1 MNCFVVPSTMLGLA
15 GVTAIDTSAA
25 GFTVKVVEPEML
37 PDVALIVVE
46 PEAAEV
52 ARPLEPDV
60 LLIVATPVLE
70 ELQVT
75 AAVRFC
81 VVLSEKVPVAVN

>member
-1 MNCFVVPSTMLGLA
+1 VNCFVVPSAVLVLA
-15 GVTAIDTSAA
+15 GVTEIETSAA
-25 GFTVKVVEPEML
+25 GFMVRVVEPEML
-37 PDVALIVVE
+37 PDVALIVVD
-46 PEAAEV
+46 PEAAEA

-75 AAVRFC
+75 AAVRF
-81 VVLSEKVPVAVN
+81 